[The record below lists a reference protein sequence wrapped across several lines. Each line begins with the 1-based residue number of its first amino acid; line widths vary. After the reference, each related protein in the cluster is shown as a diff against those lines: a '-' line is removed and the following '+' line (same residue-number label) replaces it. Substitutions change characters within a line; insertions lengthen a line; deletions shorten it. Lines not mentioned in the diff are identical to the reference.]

1 MNSVIEMPLRDIF
14 SRYYAPNVR
23 YRHLAFSSKELPVLD
38 ELASVIKK
46 ILPDYALWDGNQ
58 PNSQEP
64 DVLCSRFDFIQQAF
78 NTPKTGL
85 IIVRPDQWLR
95 HWSLLDQQA
104 FWSALSARHGGHPVV
119 VIFTGGND
127 FAQQNNHYFA
137 PHTLQGTTITLW
149 TSIKTQFPSQDK

>member
-1 MNSVIEMPLRDIF
+1 MFEAPLRAIF

-38 ELASVIKK
+38 ELATVIKK

-58 PNSQEP
+58 LTNQVPSLQ
-64 DVLCSRFDFIQQAF
+64 CSRFDFIQQAF
-78 NTPKTGL
+78 DAPKTGL
-85 IIVRPDQWLR
+85 IIVRPDNWLR

-119 VIFTGGND
+119 VIFAGGND

-137 PHTLQGTTITLW
+137 SHALQGTAITLW
-149 TSIKTQFPSQDK
+149 TSTKTQHFCQDK